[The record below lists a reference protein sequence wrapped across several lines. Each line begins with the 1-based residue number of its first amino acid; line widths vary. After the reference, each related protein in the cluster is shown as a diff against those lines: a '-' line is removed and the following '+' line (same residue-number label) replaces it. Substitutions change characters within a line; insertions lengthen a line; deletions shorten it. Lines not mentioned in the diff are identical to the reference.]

1 MLQNKSNL
9 IYTRCIGATNRCL
22 ETMPITI
29 TPETGIPLPFDTT
42 PEELVEFRD
51 RAKTA
56 VETLRALIDAG
67 GEVEIDDDDR
77 HTARKTLVGG
87 SIKIK
92 EDNAGALLHLEAI
105 LSEYDREILN
115 ASTRLRTYVTNKLL
129 LETADPDPKVRLKA
143 LELLGKTANVGAFSE
158 RLEVNINHRTVD
170 QIDSELE
177 QLLEKYMGHVE
188 LVKPQTADEL
198 DSLLNMDDEELGIT
212 DLVPNDATDEIEE
225 DDDVRFAET
234 RSTQSD

>member
-1 MLQNKSNL
+1 
-9 IYTRCIGATNRCL
+9 
-22 ETMPITI
+22 MPITV
-29 TPETGIPLPFDTT
+29 TPETSIPLPFNTT

-56 VETLRALIDAG
+56 VETLKALIDAG
-67 GEVEIDDDDR
+67 GEVEITDEDR
-77 HTARKTLVGG
+77 HTARKTLTGG
-87 SIKIK
+87 SIRIK

-129 LETADPDPKVRLKA
+129 LETSDADPKVRLKA

-158 RLEVNINHRTVD
+158 RLEVNVTHRTVD

-188 LVKPQTADEL
+188 EVKPQTAEEL
-198 DSLLNMDDEELGIT
+198 DSLLSMDDEELGIT
-212 DLVPNDATDEIEE
+212 DLVPKDDVNAVNATDKLEE
-225 DDDVRFAET
+225 ESDAGPAET
-234 RSTQSD
+234 KPTQSS

>member
-1 MLQNKSNL
+1 
-9 IYTRCIGATNRCL
+9 
-22 ETMPITI
+22 MPITV
-29 TPETGIPLPFDTT
+29 TPETHIPLPLDTS

-56 VETLRALIDAG
+56 VETIRALIEAG
-67 GEVEIDDDDR
+67 GEVEINDEDR
-77 HTARKTLVGG
+77 HKARKTLSGG
-87 SIKIK
+87 TIKIK
-92 EDNAGALLHLEAI
+92 EENAGAILHLESI

-129 LETADPDPKVRLKA
+129 LETTDPDPKVRLKA

-158 RLEVNINHRTVD
+158 RLEVNVNHRTVD

-188 LVKPQTADEL
+188 EVKPQTSEEL
-198 DSLLNMDDEELGIT
+198 ESLLEMDDDELGIT
-212 DLVPNDATDEIEE
+212 DLVPKDATETEEEYAGSEE
-225 DDDVRFAET
+225 DRAD
-234 RSTQSD
+234 

>member
-1 MLQNKSNL
+1 
-9 IYTRCIGATNRCL
+9 
-22 ETMPITI
+22 MPITV
-29 TPETGIPLPFDTT
+29 TPETHIPLPIDTS

-56 VETLRALIDAG
+56 VETIRALIEAG
-67 GEVEIDDDDR
+67 GEVEINDEDR
-77 HTARKTLVGG
+77 HKARKTLSGG
-87 SIKIK
+87 TIKIK
-92 EDNAGALLHLEAI
+92 EENAGAILHLESI

-129 LETADPDPKVRLKA
+129 LETTDPDPKVRLKA

-158 RLEVNINHRTVD
+158 RLEVNVTHRTVD

-188 LVKPQTADEL
+188 EVKPQTAEEL
-198 DSLLNMDDEELGIT
+198 ESLLDMDDEELGVT
-212 DLVPNDATDEIEE
+212 DLVPKDEIADEGEHAGSAE
-225 DDDVRFAET
+225 DRAD
-234 RSTQSD
+234 QSA